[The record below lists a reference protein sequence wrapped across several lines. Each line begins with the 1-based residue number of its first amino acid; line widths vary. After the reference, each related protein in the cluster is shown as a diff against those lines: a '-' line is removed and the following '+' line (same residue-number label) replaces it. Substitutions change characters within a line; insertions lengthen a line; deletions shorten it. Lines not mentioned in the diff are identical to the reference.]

1 MKYLAFFMFFYFSA
15 LTVLPAVKVVKMH
28 LAENCESSCH
38 KNKSSEPNE
47 GGCQKEKC
55 LLNFSINS
63 YTYVLFS
70 NIYEFKNE
78 TIFIHKKEKIE
89 YHKNF
94 IEHYNV
100 AIWQPPES
108 FLSV

>member
-28 LAENCESSCH
+28 LAENCKSSCH
-38 KNKSSEPNE
+38 KNKPSEPNE

-70 NIYEFKNE
+70 NAYEFKNE
-78 TIFIHKKEKIE
+78 AIFIPKKENIE

-100 AIWQPPES
+100 AIWQPPKS

>member
-28 LAENCESSCH
+28 FAENCESSCH
-38 KNKSSEPNE
+38 KNKTSETND

-55 LLNFSINS
+55 LLNFSMNS

-70 NIYEFKNE
+70 NAYEFKNE
-78 TIFIHKKEKIE
+78 TRRERR
-89 YHKNF
+89 
-94 IEHYNV
+94 V
-100 AIWQPPES
+100 TL
-108 FLSV
+108 FLPQFLWLTQQAPVR